1 MRIAYLINQYPKVS
15 HSFIRREILALERQG
30 FEIMR
35 ISVRGW
41 DNDLVDPA
49 DLAERD
55 KTRFVLQRGWRS
67 LAAAT
72 FSTCMVRPVQFA
84 RALALAVRMGWRAER
99 PLPVH
104 VIYLIEACLV
114 LRWLN
119 KSGVRHLHAH
129 FGTNPAEV
137 AMLVHVLGGPPFS
150 FTVHGPDE
158 FDRPLFIGLPE
169 KIRRASFVVTVSYF
183 SRSQL
188 FRWVEHGQ
196 WHKIH
201 VIRCGL
207 EPDFYAGSP
216 SYSDAR
222 HLVCVGR
229 LDEQK
234 GQLLLIEAARRL
246 AEAHIDFTL
255 TLVGDGKL
263 RPEIEALIAQFRLRS
278 KVQLTGWITNDE
290 VRKHILAARAL
301 VLPSFAEGLPVV
313 IMEAMALRRPV
324 ISTFVAGI
332 PELVHDGIQGWLV
345 PAGDVKALTSVIQQC
360 LEATPADLQAMGD
373 AARERVILRHNVDR
387 GVTSLAELFGKL
399 YSCPIQH
406 TSVKR

>member
-41 DNDLVDPA
+41 DIDLVDPA

-55 KTRFVLQRGWRS
+55 KTRFVLQSGWRS

-72 FSTCMVRPVQFA
+72 FITCMVRPVQFA

-104 VIYLIEACLV
+104 LIYLIEACLI

-119 KSGVRHLHAH
+119 KSDVWHLHAH

-169 KIRRASFVVTVSYF
+169 KIRRASFVVAVSSF

-188 FRWVEHGQ
+188 FRLVERGQ
-196 WHKIH
+196 WRKIH

-207 EPDFYAGSP
+207 ESDFFAGPP

-246 AEAHIDFTL
+246 ADAQIDFTL
-255 TLVGDGKL
+255 VLAGDGKL
-263 RPEIEALIAQFRLRS
+263 RPEIEALIAQFQLKS
-278 KVQLTGWITNDE
+278 KVHLTGWISNDE
-290 VRKHILAARAL
+290 VRKHILDARAL

-313 IMEAMALRRPV
+313 IMEAMALRRSV
-324 ISTFVAGI
+324 VGTYVAGI
-332 PELVHDGIQGWLV
+332 PELVQDGKNGWLV
-345 PAGDVKALTSVIQQC
+345 PAGDVDALVRTLIKC
-360 LEATPADLQAMGD
+360 LDTPFDQRKTMADTAF
-373 AARERVILRHNVDR
+373 ERVALLHNLD
-387 GVTSLAELFGKL
+387 SEAAKLAALFGKDPHRPK
-399 YSCPIQH
+399 C
-406 TSVKR
+406 